1 MAILLDQNISFR
13 LLNRLGGVFPDT
25 THVRLL
31 GLTDH
36 SDHQIFMYARR
47 KGIDAIITLD
57 EDFSLIQLEHGTPPK
72 IIWLRTGNC
81 STTVLAQI
89 LLENTSVI
97 QEFLSDDT
105 HDCLE
110 IYK

>member
-1 MAILLDQNISFR
+1 MTILLDQNISFR
-13 LLNRLGGVFPDT
+13 LLNRLGDAFPDT
-25 THVRLL
+25 THIRLL
-31 GLTDH
+31 GLTNH
-36 SDHQIFMYARR
+36 SDYQIFMYARR
-47 KGIDAIITLD
+47 EGIDAIITLD

-89 LLENTSVI
+89 LLENTNVI
-97 QEFLSDDT
+97 QEFLADNT